1 MAEKRKPAGEG
12 HALHGGAGARG
23 AAGKSPAKRPLA
35 AAETASRL
43 DPVYEERYRKTCLE
57 WDRYIKGAGHA
68 DPAVVPREI
77 LDSWDRCR
85 RLGVDPVRKPSHE
98 ILTGSG
104 LEKLLRENRDF
115 ISTSRPFLLNLYRF
129 VKGSRFVVGL
139 FDSRGY
145 ILDVMQDDDVAV
157 KENLSMEWFPGVLWD
172 ERSSG
177 NNAAGTVLAL
187 KKPIRIFGTQHYN
200 KTFHKLTASSAPIFD
215 PEGRLV
221 GGLSLTAYHYGT
233 NPHTLGMAVAAAQ
246 AIENELR
253 AQKALSECKAA
264 FAETELAF
272 GLQRSVIECIPEP
285 LVALDGRGCVSI
297 INDKARDRFSLEEH
311 KVKGKHIREISGEV
325 NHRFLSMIE
334 ADEAFTDADVRIFT
348 KDGYNDYTL
357 TCNLI
362 RSPAGKVMG
371 KILIF
376 SEIKRIKTLV
386 TKMIG
391 AKAKIRFEDICGR
404 NPRFLMTLEQARLIS
419 QSSSNAL
426 LLGESGTGK
435 DIFAQAIHNASLRK
449 EGPYVAIN
457 CAAIPRDLIT
467 SELFGYSEGAF
478 TGSRRGGS
486 QGKFELADGGTIF
499 LDEIAETPLELQA
512 VLLRVIEDKSI
523 IRIGGSRVR
532 PVDARIIAATNKD
545 LLEEVRKGSF
555 RKDLYYR
562 LNVFTIHLLP
572 LTQRVD
578 DIPLLVDV
586 FIQKYGK
593 TLGKKICRLDEKVM
607 DVFMRYSWP
616 GNVRELQNVIE
627 RMMNYARSDE
637 LTADLVPPE
646 ILNSL
651 HARGPDT
658 DLEPPGEAEKKLI
671 SRMLALQFPKRHIAE
686 RLNVSRT
693 TLFRKMKKHGLA

>member
-1 MAEKRKPAGEG
+1 MAMVIEPSLMKF
-12 HALHGGAGARG
+12 
-23 AAGKSPAKRPLA
+23 PLSH
-35 AAETASRL
+35 ETITLNAF
-43 DPVYEERYRKTCLE
+43 YEEKYTKTSLE
-57 WDRYIKGAGHA
+57 WNKYVNGAENV
-68 DPAVVPREI
+68 DPAIVPEEI
-77 LDSWDRCR
+77 MESWKRCR
-85 RLGVDPVRKPSHE
+85 QLGVDYSHNPKHE
-98 ILTGSG
+98 ILTGNDLQS
-104 LEKLLRENRDF
+104 LLTDNREF
-115 ISTSRPFLLNLYRF
+115 ISISKPFLLNLYRF

-139 FDSRGY
+139 FDRRGY
-145 ILDVMQDDDVAV
+145 VLDTMQDDDEAV
-157 KENLSMEWFPGVLWD
+157 KTNISLQWYPGVRWD
-172 ERSSG
+172 EKSAG

-200 KTFHKLTASSAPIFD
+200 KTFHKLTVSSAPIFSPD
-215 PEGRLV
+215 GELI
-221 GGLSLTAYHYGT
+221 GGITLSAFYYAQT
-233 NPHTLGMAVAAAQ
+233 PHTLGMAVAAAQ

-253 AQKALSECKAA
+253 AQRALKESKAA
-264 FAETELAF
+264 FEETELAYS
-272 GLQRSVIECIPEP
+272 LQKTVIEFIPEA
-285 LVALDGRGCVSI
+285 LIALDSRGCVSV
-297 INDKARDRFSLEEH
+297 INDKAREKFGLEGQ
-311 KVKGKHIREISGEV
+311 KVEGEDIRNLSGEM
-325 NHRFLSMIE
+325 NHQFLSMIE
-334 ADEAFTDADVRIFT
+334 TNEPFTDADVRIFT
-348 KDGYNDYTL
+348 KNGYSDYTL
-357 TCNLI
+357 TCNPIQTLM
-362 RSPAGKVMG
+362 GKIMG

-391 AKAKIRFEDICGR
+391 AKANICFEDICGR

-449 EGPYVAIN
+449 DGPYLAIN

-478 TGSRRGGS
+478 TGSKRGGS

-532 PVDARIIAATNKD
+532 PVDTRIIAATNKD
-545 LLEEVRKGSF
+545 LLEEVRKGNF

-562 LNVFTIHLLP
+562 LNVFTIHMLP
-572 LTQRVD
+572 LTKRLD

-586 FIQKYGK
+586 FIRKYGK
-593 TLGKKICRLDEKVM
+593 TLGKNIGRIDEKVM
-607 DVFMRYSWP
+607 DAFLRYAWP

-637 LTADLVPPE
+637 LTPDLIPQE
-646 ILNSL
+646 ILNTR
-651 HARGPDT
+651 HFPGPD
-658 DLEPPGEAEKKLI
+658 LEMNMNTEMESPEDVEKKLI
-671 SRMLALQFPKRHIAE
+671 SRMLKLKFPKNQIAK

-693 TLFRKMKKHGLA
+693 TLFRKIKKYGLA

>member
-1 MAEKRKPAGEG
+1 MAVQKTRSK
-12 HALHGGAGARG
+12 H
-23 AAGKSPAKRPLA
+23 PLSNEA
-35 AAETASRL
+35 ITFRL
-43 DPVYEERYRKTCLE
+43 DPIYEERYRKTRAE
-57 WDRYIKGAGHA
+57 WNKYIKGAGNI

-77 LDSWDRCR
+77 LDSWNRCR
-85 RLGVDPVRKPSHE
+85 RLGVDPISKPDHNK
-98 ILTGSG
+98 LTDSE
-104 LEKLLRENRDF
+104 LQTLLQDNKEF
-115 ISTSRPFLLNLYRF
+115 ISISKPFLLNLYRF

-139 FDSRGY
+139 FDHQGY
-145 ILDVMQDDDVAV
+145 ILDVLQDDDEAM
-157 KENLSMEWFPGVLWD
+157 KENLFLEWVPGVQWD
-172 ERSSG
+172 EKSAG

-187 KKPIRIFGTQHYN
+187 KKPIRIFGAQHYN
-200 KTFHKLTASSAPIFD
+200 KTFHKLTVSSAPVFNPDGKLI
-215 PEGRLV
+215 
-221 GGLSLTAYHYGT
+221 GGLTLTAFYYGT

-253 AQKALSECKAA
+253 TQRALRECKAA
-264 FAETELAF
+264 FAEKEMAF
-272 GLQRSVIECIPEP
+272 GLQKSVIECIPDA
-285 LVALDGRGCVSI
+285 LIALDCRGCISI
-297 INDKARDRFSLEEH
+297 INDKARDKFSLEERE
-311 KVKGKHIREISGEV
+311 VEGIPIRDISGDV

-334 ADEAFTDADVRIFT
+334 RDEAFADAEVRIFT
-348 KDGYNDYTL
+348 KNGYSDCSL

-362 RSPAGKVMG
+362 QSPTGTIMG

-391 AKAKIRFEDICGR
+391 AKAKVRFDDICGQ
-404 NPRFLMTLEQARLIS
+404 NPRFLMTMEQARLIS
-419 QSSSNAL
+419 QNSSNAL

-449 EGPYVAIN
+449 DGPYVAIN

-478 TGSRRGGS
+478 TGSKRGGN

-523 IRIGGSRVR
+523 IRIGGSRIR
-532 PVDARIIAATNKD
+532 PIDVRIIAATNKD
-545 LLEEVRKGSF
+545 LLEEVRKGNF

-562 LNVFTIHLLP
+562 LNVFTIHMLP
-572 LTQRVD
+572 LTQRGD

-586 FIQKYGK
+586 FVKKYGK
-593 TLGKKICRLDEKVM
+593 TLDKRIRRIDEKVI
-607 DVFMRYSWP
+607 DAFLRYSWP

-637 LTADLVPPE
+637 LTADLIPPE
-646 ILNSL
+646 ILNTF
-651 HARGPDT
+651 HTHGPGLDMESPV
-658 DLEPPGEAEKKLI
+658 DAEKKLI
-671 SRMLALQFPKRHIAE
+671 DRMLTLKFPKKKIAE
-686 RLNVSRT
+686 RMKISRT
-693 TLFRKMKKHGLA
+693 TLFRKMKKYGLA